1 MYNFSWFWILSY
13 IINFILIIT
22 IVCFQR
28 RDPIVS
34 IAWILCF
41 IALPAIGPVIFLI
54 FGLGLKRHT
63 KNKYKQKFDMAAKS
77 DVKLNKQ
84 LNHPNMQKTDSKYS
98 DMINYFRLAAKSPYT
113 EKNEIKV
120 YTDAK
125 EKYISVLNDIENA
138 KKNINLLYFIVR
150 DDIIGNKIIDAL
162 IKKAREGVEIRFL
175 YDGFGS
181 ILTNPKIFKKLKREK
196 NVHVAEFFPVR
207 LFSFSKINHRNH
219 RKIILIDGKIAYM
232 GGMNLGDEYMGLG
245 KPSPWRDTHI
255 RIVGE
260 AVFQVQKYFCFDWEF
275 STGENLSAK
284 MKDFFSFKT
293 DVENNLPVQ
302 IVAAGPDSKA
312 EEIKFGMMKMINS
325 AKKYIYIQTPYFVPD
340 SSFLTAVKM
349 AAESG
354 VDVRIMIPGIPDK
367 KYVYHTTLSY
377 VEDLLNSGVRVY
389 CYNGFIHS
397 KTIVCDDDVTT
408 IGTTNIDTRSFLL
421 HFEINAFMYSRE
433 FALLNKSIF
442 LNDIAKSKPLTQ
454 KDYDERK
461 MNHPISYMLDG
472 FFRLFSPIL

>member
-1 MYNFSWFWILSY
+1 MDYFNLFWIISY
-13 IINFILIIT
+13 VVNFILIIM

-34 IAWILCF
+34 LAWILCF
-41 IALPAIGPVIFLI
+41 IALPAVGPIIFLI
-54 FGLGLKRHT
+54 FGFGLKRHT
-63 KNKYKQKFDMAAKS
+63 KNKYKQKSEMAAKS

-84 LNHPNMQKTDSKYS
+84 LNHPDRSKSDFKYN

-120 YTDAK
+120 FTDAA
-125 EKYISVLNDIENA
+125 EKYVSVLNDIENA
-138 KKNINLLYFIVR
+138 RKNINLLYFIVR

-181 ILTNPKIFKKLKREK
+181 MLTNPKIFKKLKKEK
-196 NVHVAEFFPVR
+196 NVYVAEFFPVR

-219 RKIILIDGKIAYM
+219 RKIIVIDGQIAYM

-255 RIVGE
+255 RITGE

-275 STGENLSAK
+275 STGENLSVK
-284 MKDFFSFKT
+284 MKDFFSIKT
-293 DVENNLPVQ
+293 DITNNLPVQ
-302 IVAAGPDSKA
+302 IVSAGPDSKA

-340 SSFLTAVKM
+340 SAFLTSIRL

-367 KYVYHTTLSY
+367 KYVFHTTLSFA
-377 VEDLLNSGVRVY
+377 EDLLGSGVRIY

-421 HFEINAFMYSRE
+421 HFELNAFMYDKN

-454 KDYDERK
+454 KDYEERK
-461 MNHPISYMLDG
+461 KKHPISYMLDG